1 MKMEAGW
8 QSPAGYATGA
18 VLVVEDDPPMRQLIR
33 WVLEDEGIP
42 VETAADGQQA
52 LEHARRRRPA
62 LVVLDMNLPFVDGD
76 GVASGL
82 RGFPGKTP
90 PILVITGD
98 GRPVEKARRV
108 GAFALLEKPFEVDD
122 LISVVRQGL
131 STT

>member
-1 MKMEAGW
+1 MKMEARW

-52 LEHARRRRPA
+52 LEQARRRRPA

-82 RGFPGKTP
+82 RGFPGNTP

-108 GAFALLEKPFEVDD
+108 GAFAMLEKPFEVDD
-122 LISVVRQGL
+122 LISAVRQGL
-131 STT
+131 SAT